1 MPFQLPELPYAKDA
15 LAPHMSAETLDFH
28 WGKHHKAYVTKT
40 NELIEQSSN
49 LSGAS
54 LLDVIRD
61 AKSAGNAK
69 LFNNSAQLWN
79 HSFFWQCLA
88 PAQGQKPE
96 GKLEQ
101 LIADAFG
108 NTEALLQKLQDEA
121 VNHFASG
128 WAWLVLDREQLK
140 ITSLHDADTPAAHE
154 GMVPLFTLDVWEHAY
169 YIDYRNERPKFAT
182 AVLSNIVNWEF
193 VAQNLDGKGLGRADQ
208 EAASARQPELTQN
221 PPRNGEG
228 DHASWWPK
236 AVKSTPPSSL
246 TAPPPRS
253 GEDYCLSRYPVRNIH
268 AITAMQPAMIA
279 RVTAALDQ
287 TGTSAT
293 E

>member
-1 MPFQLPELPYAKDA
+1 MPFQLPELPFAKDA

-40 NELIEQSSN
+40 NELVEQSSN

-54 LLDVIRD
+54 LLDVIHD
-61 AKSAGNAK
+61 AKSSGNAK

-88 PAQGQKPE
+88 PAEGQKPE
-96 GKLEQ
+96 GRLEQ
-101 LIADAFG
+101 LIADTFG
-108 NTEALLQKLQDEA
+108 STETLLQKLGDEA

-128 WAWLVLDREQLK
+128 WAWLVLDRDQLK
-140 ITSLHDADTPAAHE
+140 ITSLHDADTPAVHE

-193 VAQNLDGKGLGRADQ
+193 VARNLDGKGLGRADQ
-208 EAASARQPELTQN
+208 EEVSAKQPELT
-221 PPRNGEG
+221 
-228 DHASWWPK
+228 A
-236 AVKSTPPSSL
+236 
-246 TAPPPRS
+246 
-253 GEDYCLSRYPVRNIH
+253 
-268 AITAMQPAMIA
+268 
-279 RVTAALDQ
+279 
-287 TGTSAT
+287 
-293 E
+293 